1 MATGA
6 AWTISNPAKPTPWA
20 WFDDNEEAQRIPLNI
35 TAWLADKG
43 GTYSAHTVTTDPEL
57 ECLNPTIGH
66 DAGVIGI
73 WIKKAAAATLEI
85 GKKYKFTIVVE
96 ATLSDG
102 TVKEPLT
109 LFLKIRAK

>member
-1 MATGA
+1 MATGE
-6 AWTISNPAKPTPWA
+6 AWTVSNPLKPTPWA

-35 TAWLADKG
+35 VSWLADKG
-43 GTYSAHTVTTDPEL
+43 GTYYAHTVTTDPEL
-57 ECLNPTIGH
+57 ECLNPTTGH
-66 DAGVIGI
+66 DAGVIGV
-73 WIKKAAAATLEI
+73 WITKASAATLVI

-96 ATLSDG
+96 ATLADG